1 MPTKKNR
8 IETILSNEEKA
19 ILEAKAKA
27 EGLSMSKYLK
37 KIMLEASSEHKNKK
51 E

>member
-8 IETILSNEEKA
+8 IATIISDEEKA

-27 EGLSMSKYLK
+27 EGLSMSAYLK
-37 KIMLEASSEHKNKK
+37 KIMLEAAKKENKK
-51 E
+51 